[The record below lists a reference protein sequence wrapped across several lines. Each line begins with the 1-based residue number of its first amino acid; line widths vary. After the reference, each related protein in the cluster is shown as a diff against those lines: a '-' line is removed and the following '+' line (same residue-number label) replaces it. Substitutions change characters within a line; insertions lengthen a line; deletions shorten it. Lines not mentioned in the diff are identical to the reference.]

1 MGQKVNPHGLRVGV
15 IKDWDSKWYAEKDF
29 ADNLVEDHEIRKF
42 LKKRLYSAGISKI
55 EIERASDRVKII
67 VYTAKPGVVIG
78 KGGSEI
84 EKVKAELAQ
93 FTDKKLIVDIKEV
106 KRPDKDAQL
115 VAENI
120 AQQLENRISFRRAMK
135 STMQRT
141 MKSGAKGI
149 KTSVSGRLG
158 GADMARTEFYSDG
171 TIPLQTLRAD
181 IDYGF
186 AEADTTYGKVEMC
199 IRDRE
204 TDVSNS
210 RIDCFRKGNLYC
222 ISIIDQ
228 VLVKEI
234 LDSAK
239 LEFSG
244 VSGGMPLVSNS
255 IVYQRD
261 CCKRAFVRGAFL
273 SAGSISDP
281 QKGYHFEI
289 VCPSREISGQLQEI
303 IHSFHIDAKIVLRKK
318 SYVLYV
324 KEGAQI
330 VDMLAIMEANVA
342 LMDLENIRILKE
354 MRNSV
359 NRKVNCETANINKTV
374 NAAVKQIED
383 IRLLEEKVGLES
395 LNEGLEEIARLRLQY
410 PEATLKELGLMLN
423 PQVGKSGVNHRL
435 RKLSLLADDLREN
448 KEELL

>member
-1 MGQKVNPHGLRVGV
+1 MSFSGM
-15 IKDWDSKWYAEKDF
+15 
-29 ADNLVEDHEIRKF
+29 
-42 LKKRLYSAGISKI
+42 
-55 EIERASDRVKII
+55 VKEELSRH
-67 VYTAKPGVVIG
+67 IG
-78 KGGSEI
+78 SGRHCRI
-84 EKVKAELAQ
+84 AELAAI
-93 FTDKKLIVDIKEV
+93 FTFCGSLEAGTDGKKSLRI
-106 KRPDKDAQL
+106 QT
-115 VAENI
+115 ENE
-120 AQQLENRISFRRAMK
+120 ALSR
-135 STMQRT
+135 
-141 MKSGAKGI
+141 KGFTLLQ
-149 KTSVSGRLG
+149 KT
-158 GADMARTEFYSDG
+158 FN
-171 TIPLQTLRAD
+171 I
-181 IDYGF
+181 
-186 AEADTTYGKVEMC
+186 
-199 IRDRE
+199 E

-210 RIDCFRKGNLYC
+210 RIDCFR
-222 ISIIDQ
+222 
-228 VLVKEI
+228 I

-289 VCPSREISGQLQEI
+289 VCPSQEISGQLQEI
-303 IHSFHIDAKIVLRKK
+303 IHSFHIDAKMVLRKK